1 MLYFHYLL
9 YYSGFLSLTLHHVWK
24 NNGIMGGLLSVGI
37 KRKGAV
43 QYRQQQRMLLQNQ
56 ESGGETSVF
65 CELISRFNNAESISA
80 ENRLCG

>member
-24 NNGIMGGLLSVGI
+24 NNGIMDGLLSVGI

-43 QYRQQQRMLLQNQ
+43 QYRQQQRMPLQNQ
-56 ESGGETSVF
+56 ESGGEASVF
-65 CELISRFNNAESISA
+65 CRGRFYNDESTSA

>member
-1 MLYFHYLL
+1 MLYFYYLL

-43 QYRQQQRMLLQNQ
+43 QYRKQQRMPLQNQ
-56 ESGGETSVF
+56 ESGGEVF
-65 CELISRFNNAESISA
+65 IFCKLISGFYNGESTSA

>member
-24 NNGIMGGLLSVGI
+24 NNGIMDGLLSVGI

-43 QYRQQQRMLLQNQ
+43 QYRQQQRMPLQNQ
-56 ESGGETSVF
+56 ESGGEASIF
-65 CELISRFNNAESISA
+65 CKLISGFYNEESTST

>member
-1 MLYFHYLL
+1 MLYFYYLL

-43 QYRQQQRMLLQNQ
+43 QYRQQQRMPLQNQ
-56 ESGGETSVF
+56 ERGGEVF
-65 CELISRFNNAESISA
+65 IFCKLISGFYNGESTSA
-80 ENRLCG
+80 EHRLRG

>member
-43 QYRQQQRMLLQNQ
+43 QYRQQQRMPLQNQ
-56 ESGGETSVF
+56 ESGGEVF
-65 CELISRFNNAESISA
+65 ISCKLISGFYNGESTSA
-80 ENRLCG
+80 ENRLYG

>member
-43 QYRQQQRMLLQNQ
+43 QYRQQQRMPLQN
-56 ESGGETSVF
+56 
-65 CELISRFNNAESISA
+65 
-80 ENRLCG
+80 

>member
-1 MLYFHYLL
+1 MLYFYYLL

-43 QYRQQQRMLLQNQ
+43 QYRQQQRMPLQNQ
-56 ESGGETSVF
+56 ESGGEVF
-65 CELISRFNNAESISA
+65 NFCKLISGFYNEESTST

>member
-24 NNGIMGGLLSVGI
+24 NNGIMGVLLSVGI

-43 QYRQQQRMLLQNQ
+43 QYRLQQRMPLQNQ
-56 ESGGETSVF
+56 ESGGEVF
-65 CELISRFNNAESISA
+65 IFCKLISGFYNCESTST

>member
-24 NNGIMGGLLSVGI
+24 NNGIMDGLLSVGI

-43 QYRQQQRMLLQNQ
+43 QYRQQQHMPLQNK
-56 ESGGETSVF
+56 ENGGEVF
-65 CELISRFNNAESISA
+65 IFC
-80 ENRLCG
+80 